1 MSKTITAEDIK
12 KSVKDNDVRFLRLA
26 FTDINGTSKA
36 VEVPTSQL
44 DKVLTNDIRFDG
56 SSIDGFVRLEESDMV
71 LYPDFSTW
79 AVLPWGDEKGG
90 KIGRLVCSVHKTDG
104 EPFEGDPRNNLK
116 RILKE
121 MNDMGFTDFDIGF
134 EAEFHLFKLGE
145 DGNWT
150 TEVPDHASYFDM
162 TSDDEGA
169 RCRRDIVETLES
181 IGFEVEAAHHEVGD
195 GQQEIDFRFDDALTT
210 ADRVQTFKMVVREVA
225 RKHGLYATFMAKPVE
240 GQAGNGMHTNMSLF
254 KDGKNVFYDKD
265 GEFHLSDTA
274 LYFLNGILEHARAIT
289 AIGNPT
295 VNSYKRLI
303 PGFEAPVYISWA
315 SKNRSPLVRIPDAEE
330 INTRLEMRSADPTAN
345 PYLLLAACLSA
356 GLNGIKEAKKPMAP
370 ITSNV
375 FEMSE
380 EERAKRG
387 IKPLPS
393 TLHNAV
399 KAFKADPLI
408 QKALGEHLTQSF
420 IDSKNLEW
428 SKYNQSVSD
437 WERDRYMGY

>member
-90 KIGRLVCSVHKTDG
+90 KIGRLVCSVHKTNG

-116 RILKE
+116 RVLKE
-121 MNDMGFTDFDIGF
+121 MKEMGFTDFDIGF

-162 TSDDEGA
+162 TSDDAGA

-303 PGFEAPVYISWA
+303 PGFEAPVYIAWA
-315 SKNRSPLVRIPDAEE
+315 AKNRSPLVRIPDAEE

-345 PYLLLAACLSA
+345 PYLLLAACLTA

-408 QKALGEHLTQSF
+408 QEALGEHLTQSF

-428 SKYNQSVSD
+428 SKYTQSVSD

>member
-90 KIGRLVCSVHKTDG
+90 KIGRLVCSVHQPNG
-104 EPFEGDPRNNLK
+104 EPFEGDTRNNLK
-116 RILKE
+116 RVLKE
-121 MNDMGFTDFDIGF
+121 MEEMGFSDFDIGF

-169 RCRRDIVETLES
+169 RCRRDIVETLEN

-345 PYLLLAACLSA
+345 PYLLLAACLTA

-408 QKALGEHLTQSF
+408 QEALGEHLTQSF

-428 SKYNQSVSD
+428 SKYTQSVSD

>member
-90 KIGRLVCSVHKTDG
+90 KIGRLVCSVHKTNG

-116 RILKE
+116 RVLKE
-121 MNDMGFTDFDIGF
+121 MEEMGFSDFDIGF

-169 RCRRDIVETLES
+169 RCRRDIVETLEN

-345 PYLLLAACLSA
+345 PYLLLAACLTA

-408 QKALGEHLTQSF
+408 QEALGKHLTQSF
-420 IDSKNLEW
+420 VDSKNLEW
-428 SKYNQSVSD
+428 SKYTQSVSD

>member
-90 KIGRLVCSVHKTDG
+90 KIGRLVCSVHKTNG

-116 RILKE
+116 RVLKE
-121 MNDMGFTDFDIGF
+121 MEEMGFTDFDIGF

-345 PYLLLAACLSA
+345 PYLLLAACLTA

-393 TLHNAV
+393 TLHNAI

-408 QKALGEHLTQSF
+408 QEALGEHLTQSF

-428 SKYNQSVSD
+428 SKYTQSVSD

>member
-90 KIGRLVCSVHKTDG
+90 KIGRLVCSVHKTNG

-210 ADRVQTFKMVVREVA
+210 ADRVKTFKMVVREVA

-330 INTRLEMRSADPTAN
+330 IKTRLEMRSADPTAN

-380 EERAKRG
+380 EERAERG

>member
-254 KDGKNVFYDKD
+254 KYGKNVFYDKD

-356 GLNGIKEAKKPMAP
+356 GLSGIKEAKKPMAP

>member
-134 EAEFHLFKLGE
+134 EAEFHLFKVGE

-420 IDSKNLEW
+420 IDSKNFEW
-428 SKYNQSVSD
+428 AKYNQSVSD

>member
-56 SSIDGFVRLEESDMV
+56 SSIDGFVLLEESDMV

-90 KIGRLVCSVHKTDG
+90 KIGRLVCSVHKTNG

-116 RILKE
+116 RVLKE
-121 MNDMGFTDFDIGF
+121 MKEMGFTDFDIGF

-162 TSDDEGA
+162 TSDDAGA
-169 RCRRDIVETLES
+169 RCRRDIVETLEN

-345 PYLLLAACLSA
+345 PYLLLAACLTA

-408 QKALGEHLTQSF
+408 QEALGEHLTQSF

-428 SKYNQSVSD
+428 SKYTQSVSD

>member
-181 IGFEVEAAHHEVGD
+181 IGFEVEAANHEVGD

-428 SKYNQSVSD
+428 AKYNQSVSD

>member
-90 KIGRLVCSVHKTDG
+90 KIGRLVCSVHKTNG

-116 RILKE
+116 RVLKE
-121 MNDMGFTDFDIGF
+121 MEEMGFSDFDIGF

-169 RCRRDIVETLES
+169 RCRRDIVETLEN

-303 PGFEAPVYISWA
+303 PGFEAPVYIAWA
-315 SKNRSPLVRIPDAEE
+315 AKNRSPLVRIPSAGE

-345 PYLLLAACLSA
+345 PYLLLAACLTA

-408 QKALGEHLTQSF
+408 QEALGEHLTQSF

-428 SKYNQSVSD
+428 SKYTQSVSD

>member
-44 DKVLTNDIRFDG
+44 GKVLTNDIRFDG

-90 KIGRLVCSVHKTDG
+90 KIGRLVCSVHKTNG

-116 RILKE
+116 RVLKE

-169 RCRRDIVETLES
+169 RCRRDIVETLEN

-315 SKNRSPLVRIPDAEE
+315 AKNRSPLVRIPDAEE

-345 PYLLLAACLSA
+345 PYLLLAACLTA

-408 QKALGEHLTQSF
+408 QEALGEHLTQSF

-428 SKYNQSVSD
+428 SKYTQSVSD

>member
-90 KIGRLVCSVHKTDG
+90 KIGRLVCSVHKTNG

-116 RILKE
+116 RVLKE
-121 MNDMGFTDFDIGF
+121 MKEMGFTDFDIGF

-162 TSDDEGA
+162 TSDDAGA

-345 PYLLLAACLSA
+345 PYLLLAACLTA

-408 QKALGEHLTQSF
+408 QEALGEHLTQSF
-420 IDSKNLEW
+420 IDYKNLEW
-428 SKYNQSVSD
+428 SKYTQSVSD

>member
-210 ADRVQTFKMVVREVA
+210 ADHVQTFKMVVREVA

-420 IDSKNLEW
+420 IDSKNFEW
-428 SKYNQSVSD
+428 AKYNQSVSD

>member
-195 GQQEIDFRFDDALTT
+195 GQQEIDFRFDGALTT

-420 IDSKNLEW
+420 IDSKNFEW
-428 SKYNQSVSD
+428 AKYNQSVSD

>member
-90 KIGRLVCSVHKTDG
+90 KIGRLVCSVHKTNG

-121 MNDMGFTDFDIGF
+121 MKEMGFTDFDIGF

-162 TSDDEGA
+162 TSDDAGA

-345 PYLLLAACLSA
+345 PYLLLAACLTA

-408 QKALGEHLTQSF
+408 QEALGEHLTQSF

-428 SKYNQSVSD
+428 SKYTQSVSD

>member
-90 KIGRLVCSVHKTDG
+90 KIGRLVCSVHKTNG

-116 RILKE
+116 RVLKE
-121 MNDMGFTDFDIGF
+121 MNEMGFTDFDIGF

-181 IGFEVEAAHHEVGD
+181 IGFEVEATHHEVGD

-289 AIGNPT
+289 AVGNPT

-380 EERAKRG
+380 EERAERG

-408 QKALGEHLTQSF
+408 QAALGEHLTQSF

>member
-1 MSKTITAEDIK
+1 MT
-12 KSVKDNDVRFLRLA
+12 
-26 FTDINGTSKA
+26 
-36 VEVPTSQL
+36 
-44 DKVLTNDIRFDG
+44 
-56 SSIDGFVRLEESDMV
+56 V

-90 KIGRLVCSVHKTDG
+90 KIGRLVCSVHKTNG

-116 RILKE
+116 RVLKE
-121 MNDMGFTDFDIGF
+121 MKEMGFTDFDIGF

-162 TSDDEGA
+162 TSDDAGA

-345 PYLLLAACLSA
+345 PYLLLAACLTA

-408 QKALGEHLTQSF
+408 QEALGEHLTQSF

-428 SKYNQSVSD
+428 SKYTQSVSD